1 MYNASPARGNTPQ
14 HKQIPDGP
22 IKVFSAIIEESKADE
37 WNKRIKALIELVK
50 NIPEGSTYSEGSTWF
65 NTPAMLRHL
74 ALPISELLKDARST
88 VVKRTCEHLAKLFNR
103 CQSDARYL
111 FKDIMPTILAVHA
124 QTVHVIRLA
133 VQKMIME
140 SIPEVPCKM
149 IMPLWMERLKLD
161 KSRTVREACALY
173 LGQALMS
180 WTEEGYLTE
189 EIWMQVGTVLIRTLR
204 DPSPDVRTNAK
215 AALAK
220 MRNAHPTHWDSLVN
234 DPDGPAAKDAKAQKW
249 LKTTFEPGRADQD
262 ELSVNSKSSFNSDS
276 RFVPRVQRTSPAR
289 RNNLPIPLIA
299 MPPSA
304 TSVSGAGA
312 GAAGAGAGYMSTDR
326 GGFSVSIPKSIAVTK
341 ETRVS
346 SAAAAAPAAA
356 APTTDRTST
365 LQPMKRA
372 GGLGPPLRR
381 PFARAVE
388 SPDPKG
394 SGSVTPPLPPPPA
407 SRTPSIS
414 DDDDHDYSSRIQKT
428 ISTDSSDG
436 IPLTNV
442 ASEDASHLL
451 QTALSTESTYDSHGD
466 IPHFPSNLQNTLS
479 SLQNLNAALPSSPR
493 DIESSHSFELSYD
506 EGDEDNDVYSKHGDD
521 DDDDDDE
528 DGAGSFIACIRDL
541 KDHASKR
548 RSRNSILMKERFRMS
563 YSNQASSNNNSF
575 GDDDDDADAEV
586 GEANETG
593 ISERHSEEE
602 NKVPNNTSGENFII
616 DVTKTPT
623 HAPEHMVIAIRL
635 LRAHKEHVDTVM
647 ETLKVEMDTLRDF
660 DNLLEETGRPT
671 EEEVLDYFESLGLC
685 LDQRTQSGSQLQR
698 EMDRISRGEPP
709 RK

>member
-1 MYNASPARGNTPQ
+1 MYMASPARGNTPH

-22 IKVFSAIIEESKADE
+22 IQVFSAIIEESKADE
-37 WNKRIKALIELVK
+37 WSKRIKALIELVNK
-50 NIPEGSTYSEGSTWF
+50 IPEGSAYSEGSTWF

-88 VVKRTCEHLAKLFNR
+88 VVKRTCEHLVILFNR
-103 CQSDARYL
+103 CQADARYL

-133 VQKMIME
+133 VQKMVME

-149 IMPLWMERLKLD
+149 IMPLWMERLKQD

-180 WTEEGYLTE
+180 WTEDGYLTE

-249 LKTTFEPGRADQD
+249 LKTFEPGRADQD

-276 RFVPRVQRTSPAR
+276 RFVPRVTRTSPAR

-299 MPPSA
+299 MPPSTA
-304 TSVSGAGA
+304 TASVGAAPSA
-312 GAAGAGAGYMSTDR
+312 GAAGYTDQ
-326 GGFSVSIPKSIAVTK
+326 GGFSVPIPKSIAVTK
-341 ETRVS
+341 DSEG
-346 SAAAAAPAAA
+346 SAAAPS
-356 APTTDRTST
+356 DRPT
-365 LQPMKRA
+365 LQAMKKRI
-372 GGLGPPLRR
+372 GGLGPPMRR

-388 SPDPKG
+388 SPDAKG
-394 SGSVTPPLPPPPA
+394 GSITPPPPPA

-414 DDDDHDYSSRIQKT
+414 DDDDHDNDYNSRIQKT
-428 ISTDSSDG
+428 ISTDSGDG
-436 IPLTNV
+436 IPTFNPTITNV
-442 ASEDASHLL
+442 ASEDSSHNL
-451 QTALSTESTYDSHGD
+451 QSAPSAESSHGE

-493 DIESSHSFELSYD
+493 EVESSHSFDLSYD
-506 EGDEDNDVYSKHGDD
+506 QEDEDDDRYLKHGS
-521 DDDDDDE
+521 DDDDE
-528 DGAGSFIACIRDL
+528 DGVGSFIASIRDL

-563 YSNQASSNNNSF
+563 YSNQASSSHGSLN
-575 GDDDDDADAEV
+575 GEDDFDAEV
-586 GEANETG
+586 GETNESG
-593 ISERHSEEE
+593 MSKRRSEEE
-602 NKVPNNTSGENFII
+602 NEVPNSGESFII

-685 LDQRTQSGSQLQR
+685 LDQRTQSGAQLQR

>member
-1 MYNASPARGNTPQ
+1 MYMASPARGNTPQ

-22 IKVFSAIIEESKADE
+22 IKVFSAIIEESKADD

-50 NIPEGSTYSEGSTWF
+50 SIPEGSAYSEQGSTWF

-249 LKTTFEPGRADQD
+249 LKTFEPGRADQD

-299 MPPSA
+299 MPPSTA
-304 TSVSGAGA
+304 SAS
-312 GAAGAGAGYMSTDR
+312 GAGYMSTDR
-326 GGFSVSIPKSIAVTK
+326 GGFSVPIPKSIAVTK
-341 ETRVS
+341 DSQS
-346 SAAAAAPAAA
+346 SAAP
-356 APTTDRTST
+356 DRT
-365 LQPMKRA
+365 LQPMKRT
-372 GGLGPPLRR
+372 GGLGPPMRR

-388 SPDPKG
+388 SPDPKR
-394 SGSVTPPLPPPPA
+394 GSVTPPRPTA

-414 DDDDHDYSSRIQKT
+414 DDDDKDYGSCIQKT
-428 ISTDSSDG
+428 ISTDSGDGG
-436 IPLTNV
+436 IPPFQPTTLTNV
-442 ASEDASHLL
+442 ASEDASQPL
-451 QTALSTESTYDSHGD
+451 QTALSTESNDSHGD

-493 DIESSHSFELSYD
+493 DVESSHSFDLSYD
-506 EGDEDNDVYSKHGDD
+506 DGDEDNDAYLKHG
-521 DDDDDDE
+521 DDDDE
-528 DGAGSFIACIRDL
+528 DGAGSFIASIRDL

-563 YSNQASSNNNSF
+563 YSNQASTTNNSF
-575 GDDDDDADAEV
+575 VDDDDDAEV
-586 GEANETG
+586 GEVNEIG
-593 ISERHSEEE
+593 MSKRRSEEE
-602 NKVPNNTSGENFII
+602 NEAPNSSGENFVI

-685 LDQRTQSGSQLQR
+685 LDQRTQSGAQLQR
-698 EMDRISRGEPP
+698 EMDFISRGEPP

>member
-1 MYNASPARGNTPQ
+1 MASPARGTTPH

-22 IKVFSAIIEESKADE
+22 ILVFSAIIEESKADE
-37 WNKRIKALIELVK
+37 WNKRIKALMELVK
-50 NIPEGSTYSEGSTWF
+50 QIPEGSAYSEGSTWY

-149 IMPLWMERLKLD
+149 IMPLWMERLKQD

-220 MRNAHPTHWDSLVN
+220 MRNAHPRHWDSLVN

-249 LKTTFEPGRADQD
+249 LKSFETGRSDPD

-276 RFVPRVQRTSPAR
+276 RFVPRVTRSSPSR

-299 MPPSA
+299 MPPS
-304 TSVSGAGA
+304 TSASVGAGA
-312 GAAGAGAGYMSTDR
+312 EYMSTDR
-326 GGFSVSIPKSIAVTK
+326 GGFSVPKSIAVTK
-341 ETRVS
+341 ESQS
-346 SAAAAAPAAA
+346 SAP
-356 APTTDRTST
+356 PDRDRT
-365 LQPMKRA
+365 LQPMKRT

-388 SPDPKG
+388 SPEPKG
-394 SGSVTPPLPPPPA
+394 GSVTPPLSPARPPA

-414 DDDDHDYSSRIQKT
+414 DDEDKDTEYVSCIQKT
-428 ISTDSSDG
+428 ISTDSDVG
-436 IPLTNV
+436 IPPSPPATDNNNNNAADADAASRDLQPAFSTDSDLQPTN
-442 ASEDASHLL
+442 
-451 QTALSTESTYDSHGD
+451 STDSHGEL
-466 IPHFPSNLQNTLS
+466 PHFPSNLQNTLS
-479 SLQNLNAALPSSPR
+479 SLQKLNNALPSSPR
-493 DIESSHSFELSYD
+493 DIPDSHSFDLSCD
-506 EGDEDNDVYSKHGDD
+506 QTDEDNDDYIKYDD
-521 DDDDDDE
+521 DDDDD
-528 DGAGSFIACIRDL
+528 GAASFIAEIRDL
-541 KDHASKR
+541 KDQASKR

-563 YSNQASSNNNSF
+563 YSNQESPSHNSLN
-575 GDDDDDADAEV
+575 GDDNVVSEV
-586 GEANETG
+586 GEVNEMG
-593 ISERHSEEE
+593 MSKRRSEEE
-602 NKVPNNTSGENFII
+602 NEVPNSASGENFII
-616 DVTKTPT
+616 DVTQTPT

-647 ETLKVEMDTLRDF
+647 GTLKIEMDTLRDF

-685 LDQRTQSGSQLQR
+685 LDQRTQSGAQLQR